1 MSLSRILPTLQ
12 QMGVEVID
20 EHPYEIKPIRQESA
34 WILDFGLLLP
44 AESVQNREDLADRFA
59 EAFRAAWQGECESD
73 ALNALVVCAGLRWD
87 QVVIIR
93 VYARYLRQIGSAFGQ
108 DYIQQTMLSERAD
121 HFAFGAIV
129 RGAVCAR

>member
-59 EAFRAAWQGECESD
+59 EAFRAAWQG
-73 ALNALVVCAGLRWD
+73 
-87 QVVIIR
+87 
-93 VYARYLRQIGSAFGQ
+93 SAKA
-108 DYIQQTMLSERAD
+108 MR
-121 HFAFGAIV
+121 
-129 RGAVCAR
+129 